1 MAKEEGDKLSQNSSD
16 IVTRYLE
23 DLRSSVMW
31 GNCAGN
37 TTRLDHLHH
46 NRLINRELMVDS
58 CISFFKIIDALN
70 NVRDIVEF
78 DDGIRDLISNLHLSL
93 DRSKWYYA
101 VDKATPESYEDSIDA
116 DDYEMLGELAETILS
131 SDSGLS
137 DVEGEMGVLVR
148 GTTFS
153 EAIIGKIDSAIKIFL
168 KFIKTFIEKAERGQ
182 DESFSQSIQKIAPSM
197 GILSKHSR
205 EIKHFHSW
213 DEEENTDVFGDTKRC
228 WEMLRYGAIDL
239 HHEINSLR
247 DYSENN
253 ETEAE
258 IGFTVYGDPG
268 WGKTI
273 LLRQHGYNLANAL
286 LHEEPDEIL
295 PNEGQEGYIP
305 VYVKGKFL
313 IKHVESLS
321 PYEWEIGM
329 PVDDESHEMFL
340 MSKLNDLQNICINAM
355 LESEKELDKEIV
367 TSFIHEIFEGERNIL
382 FLIDAYD
389 EIPSREGRL
398 NLINFMHEQFR
409 LHDNRCILTSRF
421 THREELEEFSEIISD
436 IGGWGE
442 IKSLEIHFTDQEC
455 QYEMPTKLANAW
467 GSDSGDIEYYVSERW
482 QDYRDVLNTPL
493 FVGLFCMLISEGHL
507 HEMGSGV
514 AGDGLLRTRSRK
526 SVINQYGERVRN
538 SEKPVT
544 MPHVMFLRKVIDFG
558 LKENIQNRKQIN
570 DGVDLGKLRKI
581 VLYVAAT
588 HKILNLNSV
597 NVILKYIQKI
607 HSIKL
612 TTEELKIFKE
622 DLGIM
627 FVNSENDIEW
637 THPTLPEVALGM
649 LISEDTEYR
658 NYLESM
664 HGSIFGPKDVWWSEC
679 LILTLTS
686 NNQSSLNDLEFHP
699 LFELVKMFPKM
710 GRRSVRNTLNMFSP
724 LFKNFEF
731 TKIELNFNKK
741 EFEFEV
747 ECRRPELQE
756 TATRLGDLYFAAIVE
771 GRPFPLPMRSFHRHV
786 YDYSEGNFL
795 SKLFERSGDQFL
807 SEYFTSAASFMNI
820 FAHCKYQTIVK
831 NYGGDFPGLA
841 IRFLSSLERYESAGH
856 VEENLNAFIRDIR
869 AMNFQMRSD
878 NLSRYTEKVLK
889 MVMGEKPI
897 NPHYFRLYN
906 EIMMAQQKFLESEK
920 LSDGDRID
928 TFRNKRF
935 TESLMLRFN
944 EWDSDSDLYFKMKK
958 DIAYI
963 HHIINES
970 PELSSG
976 NTQLLEQEYLT
987 FVYYEIISL
996 LLVGKNSKQSHFR
1009 HDLDFIVKIVEGWGF
1024 GFKSNSPNF
1033 STGQKRS
1040 SRIGALSKLI
1050 KRKGLPLQA
1059 AKDFSTINGLNLME
1073 TLIDGAP
1080 NWFVTLMLSE
1090 VAKSQYRRRE

>member
-1 MAKEEGDKLSQNSSD
+1 MAKEEGDKLSQDSSD

-46 NRLINRELMVDS
+46 NRLISRELMVDS

-153 EAIIGKIDSAIKIFL
+153 EAIIGKIDSAIKIFW
-168 KFIKTFIEKAERGQ
+168 KKVQTSMQGAQ
-182 DESFSQSIQKIAPSM
+182 NDSESFAQFMTDTGSSM
-197 GILSKHSR
+197 GTINN
-205 EIKHFHSW
+205 EVGQFHPW
-213 DEEENTDVFGDTKRC
+213 DGEDNTDVFGDTKRC
-228 WEMLRYGAIDL
+228 WGMLRYGAVNLDM
-239 HHEINSLR
+239 EINSLR

-253 ETEAE
+253 ETKAE

-305 VYVKGKFL
+305 VYLKGKVL

-329 PVDDESHEMFL
+329 PEDDESHEMFS

-367 TSFIHEIFEGERNIL
+367 TSFIHEIFERKRNIL

-421 THREELEEFSEIISD
+421 THREELGEFSEIISD

-507 HEMGSGV
+507 HEMGSSL
-514 AGDGLLRTRSRK
+514 AGDGLLRTRNRK
-526 SVINQYGERVRN
+526 SFLNRNGERVSN

-558 LKENIQNRKQIN
+558 LKENIQNRKEIN
-570 DGVDLGKLRKI
+570 EGVDLEKLRKI

-597 NVILKYIQKI
+597 DVILKYIQKI
-607 HSIKL
+607 HSIEL
-612 TTEELKIFKE
+612 TIEELKIFKE

-649 LISEDTEYR
+649 LISEDTYYR

-699 LFELVKMFPKM
+699 LFELVRMFPKM
-710 GRRSVRNTLNMFSP
+710 GGRSVRNTLNMFSP

-756 TATRLGDLYFAAIVE
+756 TAYRLGDLYFAAIVE
-771 GRPFPLPMRSFHRHV
+771 GRPFPLPLRSFNR
-786 YDYSEGNFL
+786 YLDDYSEGNFF
-795 SKLFERSGDQFL
+795 SKLFERSNDQFA
-807 SEYFTSAASFMNI
+807 SVYFTSAKFINI
-820 FAHCKYQTIVK
+820 FAHCKYQTILK
-831 NYGGDFPGLA
+831 FFGGDFPRLA
-841 IRFLSSLERYESAGH
+841 IRFLSSLEKYESAGH
-856 VEENLNAFIRDIR
+856 VKENLNAFIKDIR
-869 AMNFQMRSD
+869 AMKFQMRSD
-878 NLSRYTEKVLK
+878 NLSRYTEKVLE

-906 EIMMAQQKFLESEK
+906 EIMMAQQRFLESEK
-920 LSDGDRID
+920 LSDEYRID

-958 DIAYI
+958 DIAHI
-963 HHIINES
+963 HHIIDES

-987 FVYYEIISL
+987 FVYYQIISL
-996 LLVGKNSKQSHFR
+996 IITGKYSKRSHFGFR
-1009 HDLDFIVKIVEGWGF
+1009 KDSMIEIVKDWGI
-1024 GFKSNSPNF
+1024 FKSNSPNF
-1033 STGQKRS
+1033 STGQNRIS
-1040 SRIGALSKLI
+1040 SIGKYRI
-1050 KRKGLPLQA
+1050 KRDGLPLQP

-1090 VAKSQYRRRE
+1090 VAKSQYRRRNDGPHSRT

>member
-1 MAKEEGDKLSQNSSD
+1 MAKEEGDKLIQDSSD

-58 CISFFKIIDALN
+58 CISFFNIIDALN

-101 VDKATPESYEDSIDA
+101 VDKATSESFEHSIA

-153 EAIIGKIDSAIKIFL
+153 EAIIGKIDSAIKIFW
-168 KFIKTFIEKAERGQ
+168 KKVQTSMQGAQNDSESFAQFMTDTGSSMGTINNEVGQFHPWDGQ
-182 DESFSQSIQKIAPSM
+182 D
-197 GILSKHSR
+197 
-205 EIKHFHSW
+205 
-213 DEEENTDVFGDTKRC
+213 DTNVFGDTKRC
-228 WEMLRYGAIDL
+228 WEMLRYGAVDL
-239 HHEINSLR
+239 DREISSLR
-247 DYSENN
+247 DYSENY
-253 ETEAE
+253 ETKAE

-305 VYVKGKFL
+305 VYVKGKVL

-329 PVDDESHEMFL
+329 PVDDDSQETFL
-340 MSKLNDLQNICINAM
+340 MSKLNDLQNIYINAM

-367 TSFIHEIFEGERNIL
+367 TSFIHEIFERKRNIL

-389 EIPSREGRL
+389 EVPSRESRI

-442 IKSLEIHFTDQEC
+442 IKSLDIHFTDQEC

-482 QDYRDVLNTPL
+482 QEYRDVLNTPL

-507 HEMGSGV
+507 HEMGSSV
-514 AGDGLLRTRSRK
+514 AGDGLLRTHSRK
-526 SVINQYGERVRN
+526 SVWNRDGERVRN
-538 SEKPVT
+538 PEKPVT

-558 LKENIQNRKQIN
+558 LKENIQNRKEIN
-570 DGVDLGKLRKI
+570 EGVNLEKLRKI

-597 NVILKYIQKI
+597 DVILKYIQKI
-607 HSIKL
+607 HSIEL
-612 TTEELKIFKE
+612 TIEELKIFKE

-649 LISEDTEYR
+649 LISEDTYYR

-679 LILTLTS
+679 LILTLIS
-686 NNQSSLNDLEFHP
+686 NNQSSRQDLEFHP

-710 GRRSVRNTLNMFSP
+710 GRRSVRNTLNMFNP

-731 TKIELNFNKK
+731 TMIELNFNEK

-747 ECRRPELQE
+747 ECRRPELRE
-756 TATRLGDLYFAAIVE
+756 TAERLGDLYFGAIVE
-771 GRPFPLPMRSFHRHV
+771 GRPFPLPLRSFHR
-786 YDYSEGNFL
+786 YLDDYSEGNFF
-795 SKLFERSGDQFL
+795 SNIFERSNDEFA
-807 SEYFTSAASFMNI
+807 SEFFSSAAKTINI

-831 NYGGDFPGLA
+831 NFGGDFPRFA
-841 IRFLSSLERYESAGH
+841 MRFLRSLEKYESAGH

-869 AMNFQMRSD
+869 DMNFQMRSD
-878 NLSRYTEKVLK
+878 NLSRYTGNVLEMFMSK
-889 MVMGEKPI
+889 KPI
-897 NPHYFRLYN
+897 NLHYFRLYN
-906 EIMMAQQKFLESEK
+906 EIMMAQQRFLEGEK
-920 LSDGDRID
+920 LLDQNEED
-928 TFRNKRF
+928 TFRNKHF
-935 TESLMLRFN
+935 TKSLMLHFN
-944 EWDSDSDLYFKMKK
+944 EWDSDSGLYFKMKK

-963 HHIINES
+963 HHIIDEN
-970 PELSSG
+970 PELSFG

-987 FVYYEIISL
+987 LVYYQIIYFIITGQY
-996 LLVGKNSKQSHFR
+996 GKRSHFEF
-1009 HDLDFIVKIVEGWGF
+1009 HFDSMLEIVEDWGF
-1024 GFKSNSPNF
+1024 LVEDGGFRLNA
-1033 STGQKRS
+1033 GQNRRS
-1040 SRIGALSKLI
+1040 LDRSQI
-1050 KRKGLPLQA
+1050 KRYGLPLQP
-1059 AKDFSTINGLNLME
+1059 AKYFSTINGLNLME

-1090 VAKSQYRRRE
+1090 VAKSQYCRKE

>member
-78 DDGIRDLISNLHLSL
+78 DDGIRDLIINLHLSL
-93 DRSKWYYA
+93 NDSKWYDA
-101 VDKATPESYEDSIDA
+101 VDKATSAIGQDSINA

-148 GTTFS
+148 STTFS

-168 KFIKTFIEKAERGQ
+168 KLIKTFIEKAERGQ

-247 DYSENN
+247 DYSENSK
-253 ETEAE
+253 TKAG

-305 VYVKGKFL
+305 VYLKGKVL

-329 PVDDESHEMFL
+329 PVDDDSQETFL
-340 MSKLNDLQNICINAM
+340 MSELNNLQKICINAI

-367 TSFIHEIFEGERNIL
+367 TSFIHDAFEKKRNIL

-389 EIPSREGRL
+389 EVPNRESRI

-409 LHDNRCILTSRF
+409 LHGNRCILTSRF

-442 IKSLEIHFTDQEC
+442 IRTLEIHFTNHEC
-455 QYEMPTKLANAW
+455 QYEMPIKLANAW
-467 GSDSGDIEYYVSERW
+467 GSDSGDIEYYVSESW
-482 QDYRDVLNTPL
+482 QEYRDVLNTPL

-507 HEMGSGV
+507 HEMGSSV

-526 SVINQYGERVRN
+526 SVINQYGERVIY

-570 DGVDLGKLRKI
+570 EGVDLGKLRKI

-649 LISEDTEYR
+649 LISEDTDYR

-664 HGSIFGPKDVWWSEC
+664 HGSIFGPRDVWWSEC
-679 LILTLTS
+679 LILTLIS
-686 NNQSSLNDLEFHP
+686 NNQISRQDLEFHP

-710 GRRSVRNTLNMFSP
+710 GGRSVRNTLYMFSP
-724 LFKNFEF
+724 LFKNFKF
-731 TKIELNFNKK
+731 TMIELNFYKK
-741 EFEFEV
+741 EFEFKV
-747 ECRRPELQE
+747 ECRRPELLE
-756 TATRLGDLYFAAIVE
+756 TAKSLGKLYFGAIVE
-771 GRPFPLPMRSFHRHV
+771 GRPFPLPLRSFDLD
-786 YDYSEGNFL
+786 DYSEGNFF
-795 SKLFERSGDQFL
+795 SNIFERSNDEFA
-807 SEYFTSAASFMNI
+807 SEYFTSAAKTLNI

-831 NYGGDFPGLA
+831 NFGGDFSRLA
-841 IRFLSSLERYESAGH
+841 IHFLSSLERYESAGH
-856 VEENLNAFIRDIR
+856 VEENLNAFIRNMR
-869 AMNFQMRSD
+869 ATNFQMRWD
-878 NLSRYTEKVLK
+878 TKNWSRYTEKVLE
-889 MVMGEKPI
+889 MVIGEKLI
-897 NPHYFRLYN
+897 NPQYFRLYN
-906 EIMMAQQKFLESEK
+906 EVMMAQQRFLEGEK

-928 TFRNKRF
+928 TFRNNPF
-935 TESLMLRFN
+935 TESLIHRFD
-944 EWDSDSDLYFKMKK
+944 EWDSDSDLYVKMKK
-958 DIAYI
+958 DIARI
-963 HHIINES
+963 HQINDYS
-970 PELSSG
+970 PELG
-976 NTQLLEQEYLT
+976 FGDTQLLEEEYFT
-987 FVYYEIISL
+987 VVYYQIISL
-996 LLVGKNSKQSHFR
+996 LITGKYDHRSHSIIHLDSILQIVG
-1009 HDLDFIVKIVEGWGF
+1009 EWGF
-1024 GFKSNSPNF
+1024 TLNSSAGP
-1033 STGQKRS
+1033 
-1040 SRIGALSKLI
+1040 SRLQGSRWRI
-1050 KRKGLPLQA
+1050 RRDPLPLQPA
-1059 AKDFSTINGLNLME
+1059 MDFSTINGLNLME

-1090 VAKSQYRRRE
+1090 VAKSQYRRRIDGPHSRT